1 MKLREQQEK
10 TVGEDVGKLRA
21 CRDVMDVDVLGN
33 NTLMDEIEVDLNI
46 LRALMLD
53 MVDGK

>member
-1 MKLREQQEK
+1 
-10 TVGEDVGKLRA
+10 
-21 CRDVMDVDVLGN
+21 MDVDVLGN

>member
-21 CRDVMDVDVLGN
+21 CRDVMDVDVLGS